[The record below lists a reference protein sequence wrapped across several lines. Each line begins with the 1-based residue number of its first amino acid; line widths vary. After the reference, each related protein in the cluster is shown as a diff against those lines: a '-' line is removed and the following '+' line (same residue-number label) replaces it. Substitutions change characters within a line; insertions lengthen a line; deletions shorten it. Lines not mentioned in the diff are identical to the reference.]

1 MKLGFCPQDM
11 HLKSCR
17 VARTALQS
25 TRCLPAAAKYLKRCS
40 LEICSLISFKQCL
53 MLWVNDCLLAVS
65 DVEGTSAVLIAPLT
79 IPGRLVGGSMQHPQ
93 LHASL
98 QQLPHHISVVT
109 PGPNLLHTP
118 HFDPVPH
125 VVTVL
130 V

>member
-1 MKLGFCPQDM
+1 
-11 HLKSCR
+11 
-17 VARTALQS
+17 
-25 TRCLPAAAKYLKRCS
+25 
-40 LEICSLISFKQCL
+40 

-98 QQLPHHISVVT
+98 QQLPHHISVVKKIK
-109 PGPNLLHTP
+109 PDLHHTP
-118 HFDPVPH
+118 HSNLVSH
-125 VVTVL
+125 VVIVL